1 MWVIVKPLSRN
12 REWIMGLS
20 NKNRKKK
27 KKTKRTREKTGKFR
41 GAIRWLK
48 LK

>member
-27 KKTKRTREKTGKFR
+27 KTKKQKERGKKQGNSEER
-41 GAIRWLK
+41 
-48 LK
+48 